1 MEFTFKLA
9 DELVSLKEREKS
21 KGVGLNLEL
30 LDFGSKGG
38 QAHLMGGKGA

>member
-9 DELVSLKEREKS
+9 DELISLKEREKS
-21 KGVGLNLEL
+21 KGMGLNLEL
-30 LDFGSKGG
+30 LDYGSRGG